1 MAFEINETFGNNQN
15 SNLDDEGLVS
25 ATAIRI
31 MQGVSDDAAK
41 DNEASFNA
49 VLPPLGSIHPRLGL
63 AYTLKSK
70 SVTKETAIV
79 YKATLNYATPKSNS
93 DDPDQQIYPWNE
105 PAIVSFSTINETGDT
120 EIDAD
125 GDAIQTVNGE
135 SFSVKK
141 DFADQGIAISKA
153 FLSYSPSAFYE
164 FINSVNS
171 DTFLT
176 FPAGTLRVTGISAT
190 QAKFENQLYYNV
202 TVNIAARRPIN
213 TTNEKAWYWRGPQK
227 GTLVKLSASSTAK
240 PVPAQEGGKRVTAP
254 IFINENGT
262 KRTGDEAIHFLEIK
276 IYESKAFS
284 GMNLF

>member
-1 MAFEINETFGNNQN
+1 MGFEINETFGNNQN

-49 VLPPLGSIHPRLGL
+49 VLPSLGSIHPRLGL

-70 SVTKETAIV
+70 SVTKESAIV
-79 YKATLNYATPKSNS
+79 YKATLNYATPKSNNE
-93 DDPDQQIYPWNE
+93 DPDEQVYPWNE
-105 PAIVSFSTINETGDT
+105 PAVVSFSTINETGDT

-141 DFADQGIAISKA
+141 DFADQGIAINKA

-171 DTFLT
+171 DTFLE
-176 FPAGTLRVTGISAT
+176 FPAGTLRVTGISAA
-190 QAKFENQLYYNV
+190 QARFENQLYYNL

-213 TTNEKAWYWRGPQK
+213 TTNAKAWYWRGPQK
-227 GTLVKLSASSTAK
+227 GTLIKLSPATNAK

-254 IFINENGT
+254 IFINEDGT
-262 KRTGDEAIHFLEIK
+262 KRTGNQAIHFLEVE
-276 IYESKAFS
+276 IYEEKAFS

>member
-1 MAFEINETFGNNQN
+1 MGFQLNETFGNNQN

-49 VLPPLGSIHPRLGL
+49 VLPSLGSIHPRLGL

-70 SVTKETAIV
+70 SVTKESAIV
-79 YKATLNYATPKSNS
+79 YKATLNYATPKSNNE
-93 DDPDQQIYPWNE
+93 DPDEQVYPWNE
-105 PAIVSFSTINETGDT
+105 PAVVSFSTINETGDT

-125 GDAIQTVNGE
+125 GEAIQTVNGE
-135 SFSVKK
+135 SFSIKK
-141 DFADQGIAISKA
+141 DFADQGIAINKA

-171 DTFLT
+171 DTFLE
-176 FPAGTLRVTGISAT
+176 FPAGTLRVTGISAA
-190 QAKFENQLYYNV
+190 QARFENQLYYNL

-213 TTNEKAWYWRGPQK
+213 TTNAKAWYWRGPQK
-227 GTLVKLSASSTAK
+227 GTLIKLSSNTNAK

-262 KRTGDEAIHFLEIK
+262 KRTGNQAIHFLEVE
-276 IYESKAFS
+276 IYEEKAFS

>member
-25 ATAIRI
+25 ATAVRI
-31 MQGVSDDAAK
+31 MQGVSDNALK
-41 DNEASFNA
+41 DNEASFNLA
-49 VLPPLGSIHPRLGL
+49 LPPLGSIHPRLGL
-63 AYTLKSK
+63 AYTLKNK

-79 YKATLNYATPKSNS
+79 YKATLNYSTPKSNS

-120 EIDAD
+120 EIDA
-125 GDAIQTVNGE
+125 GGEAIQTVNGE

-153 FLSYSPSAFYE
+153 FLSYSPSSFYE

-171 DTFLT
+171 DVFLT

-213 TTNEKAWYWRGPQK
+213 TTDAKAWYWRGPQK
-227 GTLVKLSASSTAK
+227 GTLIKLSASSSAK

-262 KRTGDEAIHFLEIK
+262 KRTGDEDIHFLEVK
-276 IYESKAFS
+276 IYESRAFS
-284 GMNLF
+284 RMNLF

>member
-1 MAFEINETFGNNQN
+1 MGFEINETFGNNQN

-49 VLPPLGSIHPRLGL
+49 VLPSLGSIHPRLGL

-70 SVTKETAIV
+70 SVTKESAIV
-79 YKATLNYATPKSNS
+79 YKATLNYATPKSNNE
-93 DDPDQQIYPWNE
+93 DPDEQVYPWNE
-105 PAIVSFSTINETGDT
+105 PAVVSFSTINETGDT

-125 GDAIQTVNGE
+125 GEAIQTVNGE

-141 DFADQGIAISKA
+141 DFADQGIAINKA

-171 DTFLT
+171 DTFLE

-190 QAKFENQLYYNV
+190 QARFENQLYYNL

-213 TTNEKAWYWRGPQK
+213 TTNAKAWYWRGPQK
-227 GTLVKLSASSTAK
+227 GTLIKLSSNTNAK

-254 IFINENGT
+254 IFINEDGT
-262 KRTGDEAIHFLEIK
+262 KRTGNQAIHFLEVE
-276 IYESKAFS
+276 IYEEKAFS

>member
-1 MAFEINETFGNNQN
+1 MGFQLNETFGNNQN

-41 DNEASFNA
+41 DNEASFNS
-49 VLPPLGSIHPRLGL
+49 VLPSLGSIHPRLGL

-70 SVTKETAIV
+70 SVTKESAIV
-79 YKATLNYATPKSNS
+79 YKATLNYATPKSNN
-93 DDPDQQIYPWNE
+93 DDPDEQIYPWNE
-105 PAIVSFSTINETGDT
+105 PAVVSFSTINETGDT

-125 GDAIQTVNGE
+125 GEAIQTVNGE
-135 SFSVKK
+135 SFSIKK
-141 DFADQGIAISKA
+141 DFADQGIAINKA

-164 FINSVNS
+164 FINSVNT
-171 DTFLT
+171 DTFLQ

-190 QAKFENQLYYNV
+190 QARFENQLYYNL

-213 TTNEKAWYWRGPQK
+213 TTNAKAWYWRGPQK
-227 GTLVKLSASSTAK
+227 GTLEKLSSRSNAK
-240 PVPAQEGGKRVTAP
+240 PVPVLVGGKRTTQPV
-254 IFINENGT
+254 FLNEDGT

>member
-1 MAFEINETFGNNQN
+1 MGFEINETFGNNQN

-49 VLPPLGSIHPRLGL
+49 VLPSLGSIHPRLGL

-70 SVTKETAIV
+70 SVTKESAIV
-79 YKATLNYATPKSNS
+79 YKATLNYATPKSNNE
-93 DDPDQQIYPWNE
+93 DPDEQVYPWNE
-105 PAIVSFSTINETGDT
+105 PAVVSFSTINETGDT

-135 SFSVKK
+135 SFSIKK
-141 DFADQGIAISKA
+141 DFADQGIAINRA
-153 FLSYSPSAFYE
+153 FLSYSPSSFYE

-190 QAKFENQLYYNV
+190 QARFENQLYYNI

-213 TTNEKAWYWRGPQK
+213 TTNAKAWYWRGPQK
-227 GTLVKLSASSTAK
+227 GTLEKLSSRSNAK
-240 PVPAQEGGKRVTAP
+240 PVPVLVGGKRTTQPV
-254 IFINENGT
+254 FLNEDGT